1 MKNGSTGAML
11 AGALWLLSGAA
22 SAAEPLAPPAAKP
35 NARYG
40 TAVSVD
46 VSSAS
51 LDNKLVL
58 VKRLLT
64 QAPAAQRIQQSD
76 SALAKK
82 KLVNAQVLYTR
93 AQSEYS
99 AGRAATATQLLDE
112 ALRDIASASS
122 LVPDMAQQAIL
133 ERNQNKQLREAI
145 VTFQALQN
153 SFSRRM
159 APAAQ
164 TTAVVADVGRIDGL
178 LQQADEL
185 IVSGNQHEANRVL
198 SSAYKVVVSALNK
211 MLAAETIVYG
221 LKFDSPA
228 DEFRHE
234 LARNRGYEE
243 LIPMALAQFNT
254 ARETA
259 VLAERYMQ
267 QSRDLRDLANRRA
280 SNGDYSAAVKT
291 LQDATGHLQRSLR
304 VAGVVVPQS
313 TELTP

>member
-1 MKNGSTGAML
+1 M
-11 AGALWLLSGAA
+11 LLSGAA
-22 SAAEPLAPPAAKP
+22 SAAEPLAPAAKP

-40 TAVSVD
+40 AAVSVN

-51 LDNKLVL
+51 LDNKLLL

-64 QAPAAQRIQQSD
+64 QAPAAQRILQSD
-76 SALAKK
+76 NALAKK
-82 KLVNAQVLYTR
+82 KLANAQVLYTR
-93 AQSEYS
+93 AQTEYS
-99 AGRAATATQLLDE
+99 AGRATTAVQFLDE

-122 LVPDMAQQAIL
+122 LVPDMAQQAVQ
-133 ERNQNKQLREAI
+133 ERNQNRQLREAI
-145 VTFQALQN
+145 VTFQSLQN
-153 SFSRRM
+153 SFSRRT

-178 LQQADEL
+178 LQQADDF
-185 IVSGNQHEANRVL
+185 IISGNQHEANGVL
-198 SSAYKVVVSALNK
+198 SSAYKIVVSTLNK

-221 LKFDSPA
+221 LKFDSLA

-243 LIPMALAQFNT
+243 LIPIALAQFNT

-259 VLAERYMQ
+259 VLAERYVQ
-267 QSRDLRDLANRRA
+267 QSRDLREVANKRA
-280 SNGDYSAAVKT
+280 SSGDYATAVKT

-313 TELTP
+313 TESTP

>member
-1 MKNGSTGAML
+1 MTNGSTGAML
-11 AGALWLLSGAA
+11 AGALMLLSGAA
-22 SAAEPLAPPAAKP
+22 SAAETLTPVVKS

-40 TAVSVD
+40 TAVSVS

-82 KLVNAQVLYTR
+82 KLANAQVLYAR

-99 AGRAATATQLLDE
+99 AGRAATATPLLDE

-122 LVPDMAQQAIL
+122 LVPDMAQEAVR
-133 ERNQNKQLREAI
+133 ERHQNTQLREAI
-145 VTFQALQN
+145 ATFQALQN
-153 SFSRRM
+153 SLSRRM
-159 APAAQ
+159 ASAAQ
-164 TTAVVADVGRIDGL
+164 TTAVTADVGRIDSL
-178 LQQADEL
+178 LARADDL
-185 IVSGNQHEANRVL
+185 MANGNQRDANGVL
-198 SSAYKVVVSALNK
+198 NSAYKTVVSTLNK

-234 LARNRGYEE
+234 LARNRSYEE
-243 LIPMALAQFNT
+243 LIPIALAQLNT

-259 VLAERYMQ
+259 VLAERYAQ
-267 QSRDLRDLANRRA
+267 QSRELREAANKRA
-280 SNGDYSAAVKT
+280 SSGDYPAAVKAI
-291 LQDATGHLQRSLR
+291 QDATGHLQRSLR
-304 VAGVVVPQS
+304 VAGVVVPQLTES
-313 TELTP
+313 TP